1 MKQIVIIGMV
11 LLMAACGGQAPKT
24 ETQQKDS
31 IVTAR
36 DVAEQKLEQAVM
48 LADSLTQ
55 AYEQLAKEEAEQAA
69 YVIENATKLAED
81 APEVVRLNEIRLQL
95 ADLQSRK
102 TAAEGQVKYLKR
114 QLNIED

>member
-11 LLMAACGGQAPKT
+11 LLMAACSGQAPKT

-36 DVAEQKLEQAVM
+36 DVAEQKLEQAVT

-55 AYEQLAKEEAEQAA
+55 AYEQLVKEEAEQAA
-69 YVIENATKLAED
+69 YVIEKKLAED